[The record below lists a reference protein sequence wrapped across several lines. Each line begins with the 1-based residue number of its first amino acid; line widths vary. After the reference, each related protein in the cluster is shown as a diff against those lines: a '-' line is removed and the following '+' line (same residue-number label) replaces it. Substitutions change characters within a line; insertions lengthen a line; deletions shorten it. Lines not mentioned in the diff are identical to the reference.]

1 MDGDVERFEIAGG
14 LDRAAVEA
22 LELDLRRLAK
32 RYGAEIRA
40 LRIEKVEG
48 EAPSP

>member
-1 MDGDVERFEIAGG
+1 MRCPSHQEGAGREADVAMDGGVERFEIAGE

-32 RYGAEIRA
+32 R
-40 LRIEKVEG
+40 
-48 EAPSP
+48 